1 MVASIEAMNQP
12 NILSET
18 DLQSDAGVVRYGVRV
33 GGLHLLLPS
42 QTLNEVVDEG
52 VIYPVPNTPEW
63 FGGVINHRG
72 NIVSIF
78 DLKGLLFDKETYT
91 SSQNNESQIL
101 VIGRGDG
108 AVGILIDALPQA
120 VSLEELE
127 KGGQIDMP
135 AILERHLTSN
145 KSCEWVE
152 VDFSGLFE
160 EIGGLILS

>member
-1 MVASIEAMNQP
+1 MVTSTETMDQS

-18 DLQSDAGVVRYGVRV
+18 DLQSDAGVVRYGVRI
-33 GGLHLLLPS
+33 GRLHLLLPS

-78 DLKGLLFDKETYT
+78 DLKGLFFDKETYT
-91 SSQNNESQIL
+91 SQNNESHIL

-120 VSLEELE
+120 VSPEELE
-127 KGGQIDMP
+127 KESQIEVP
-135 AILERHLTSN
+135 AILERHLILNESGG
-145 KSCEWVE
+145 WVE
-152 VDFSGLFE
+152 VDYPGLFE